1 MDNVLIA
8 RLSSLLEEEDPLVLE
23 LIIDTVKQV
32 EESQLSVEAHAK
44 KLERVLDR
52 KLMQMGGGGK

>member
-23 LIIDTVKQV
+23 LIIETVRQV
-32 EESQLSVEAHAK
+32 EDNPLSVEAHAK
-44 KLERVLDR
+44 KIERILDR
-52 KLMQMGGGGK
+52 KLMQMGSGDK